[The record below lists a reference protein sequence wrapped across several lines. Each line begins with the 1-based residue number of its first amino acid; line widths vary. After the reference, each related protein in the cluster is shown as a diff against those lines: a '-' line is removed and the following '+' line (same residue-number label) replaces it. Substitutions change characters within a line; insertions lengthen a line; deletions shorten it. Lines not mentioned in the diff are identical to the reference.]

1 MCGLRT
7 AKKKVFEDLVPDDT
21 EVLHLYNLGQSR
33 NISDGYRANFTNR
46 KNDLY
51 NESNNVC

>member
-46 KNDLY
+46 KK
-51 NESNNVC
+51 